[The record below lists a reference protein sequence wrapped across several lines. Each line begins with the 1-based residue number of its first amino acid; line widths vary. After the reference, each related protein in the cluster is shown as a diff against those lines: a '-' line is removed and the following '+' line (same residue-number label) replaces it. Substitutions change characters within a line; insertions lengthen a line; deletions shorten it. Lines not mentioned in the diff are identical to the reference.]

1 MSSAASKQ
9 VVMAAPLAANG
20 RERLLVAVLLSA
32 APCMALMFVL
42 VAPVLSGLAAY
53 FGHGTRG
60 ALIAQMIMTL
70 PGIGV
75 ILGGPITGWL
85 VERAGTRRTLF
96 ASLIAY
102 TLAGLGGLVING
114 LWLML
119 AARLVLGCS
128 AAGIATSTMALIG
141 QRYQGDVRARILGY
155 QNAVGAGVALPA
167 LLAAGAI
174 GEVAGWR
181 APFALYL
188 FGGLVL
194 LLAVWCVPETP
205 PISRERQPSAS
216 SVFHL
221 WPVYLLIVLVFA
233 AVFMSAVQLAFLLV
247 ADGVTSPALQSWVLA
262 ASSVAT
268 MIGAGFYG
276 RVRVRLGSY
285 GTFALCLSLLA
296 VGFGTIGVSH
306 SAGPT
311 AVGSAVSGLGG
322 GAVGPYLAGV
332 LLERAPEAVRGRA
345 VGFMYTAIYLG
356 DFANPLLVTPL
367 RSLLGIHGAFI
378 TVSVVLAV
386 SAAYV
391 ALRPSFSRA

>member
-9 VVMAAPLAANG
+9 VVIAAPLAANS
-20 RERLLVAVLLSA
+20 RERLLMAVLLSA
-32 APCMALMFVL
+32 APCMALMFVV
-42 VAPVLSGLAAY
+42 VAPVLSGLAAH
-53 FGHGTRG
+53 FGHGTEG

-141 QRYQGDVRARILGY
+141 QRYQGEVRARILGY
-155 QNAVGAGVALPA
+155 QNAVGAGVALLA

-188 FGGLVL
+188 LGGLVL

-221 WPVYLLIVLVFA
+221 WPIYLLIVLVFA

-262 ASSVAT
+262 TSSACSA
-268 MIGAGFYG
+268 MGAWAYG
-276 RVRVRLGSY
+276 RVRPRLGSY
-285 GTFALCLSLLA
+285 GTFGLCLGLLSGGLGA
-296 VGFGTIGVSH
+296 IGFG
-306 SAGPT
+306 
-311 AVGSAVSGLGG
+311 
-322 GAVGPYLAGV
+322 
-332 LLERAPEAVRGRA
+332 
-345 VGFMYTAIYLG
+345 
-356 DFANPLLVTPL
+356 
-367 RSLLGIHGAFI
+367 HG
-378 TVSVVLAV
+378 
-386 SAAYV
+386 
-391 ALRPSFSRA
+391 

>member
-1 MSSAASKQ
+1 VKGHEGAQ
-9 VVMAAPLAANG
+9 VVMSTPLVANG
-20 RERLLVAVLLSA
+20 RERLLMAVLLSA
-32 APCMALMFVL
+32 APCMALMFVV
-42 VAPVLSGLAAY
+42 VAPVLSGLAAH
-53 FGHGTRG
+53 FGHGTEG
-60 ALIAQMIMTL
+60 AFIAQMIMTL

-75 ILGGPITGWL
+75 ILGGPLTGWL
-85 VERAGTRRTLF
+85 VERAGIRRTLF
-96 ASLIAY
+96 ASLIGY
-102 TLAGLGGLVING
+102 TLAGLGGLVIDA

-128 AAGIATSTMALIG
+128 AAGIATSTMALLG
-141 QRYQGDVRARILGY
+141 QRYQGDARARILGY
-155 QNAVGAGVALPA
+155 QSAVGAGLALPA

-188 FGGLVL
+188 LGGLVL
-194 LLAVWCVPETP
+194 LLALRCVPETP

-221 WPVYLLIVLVFA
+221 WPIYLLIMLVFA

-247 ADGVTSPALQSWVLA
+247 ANGVTSPAVQSWVLA

-268 MIGAGFYG
+268 MVGAGLYG
-276 RVRVRLGSY
+276 RVRARLGSY

-306 SAGPT
+306 SAS
-311 AVGSAVSGLGG
+311 AAAAGSAVSGLGG

-332 LLERAPEAVRGRA
+332 LLERASEAVRGRA
-345 VGFMYTAIYLG
+345 VGLMYTAIYLG

-378 TVSVVLAV
+378 AVSAVLAV

-391 ALRPSFSRA
+391 AFRPSTSRT